1 MKNKNMDKVLE
12 KKAKNDKNLLTDREK
27 DVLLLVTRGYTN
39 KEIAQ
44 ELFLTEFTI
53 KSHLLNIFKKL
64 NVKNRTKATLV
75 AMQMDLEHK

>member
-1 MKNKNMDKVLE
+1 MDKVLE
-12 KKAKNDKNLLTDREK
+12 KKEKNDKSLLTDREK

-53 KSHLLNIFKKL
+53 KSHLLNVFKKL
-64 NVKNRTKATLV
+64 NVKNRTQATLI
-75 AMQMDLEHK
+75 ALQMDLEHK

>member
-1 MKNKNMDKVLE
+1 MDKVLE
-12 KKAKNDKNLLTDREK
+12 KKEKNDKSLLTDREK

-53 KSHLLNIFKKL
+53 KSHLLNVFKKL
-64 NVKNRTKATLV
+64 NVKNRTQATLV
-75 AMQMDLEHK
+75 ALQMDLEHK